1 MAKKNRKKG
10 KAQKQQK
17 RPVPVKAA
25 PEAQTT
31 EAVRPAEP
39 EKPAAPEV
47 LSAEKPAEA
56 EAVRPTEPEKPAAQ
70 EAQDTVSP
78 EKPEPPEKKR
88 KRRRKKPKEKRV
100 HITPFILLGIMVA
113 VIVGCLLNIRYC
125 ETNFEVNFY
134 QAESTHVVSDVRLV
148 VISDLHLRE
157 YGKDN
162 ETLVNAVKSLRPDL
176 IISAGDLVTFG
187 ESDYDNMLSL
197 CKKLSE
203 IAPFYG
209 AMGNHEDEKV
219 YLENNKQ
226 LREQFAATGMKLL
239 VNTCEEI
246 TVKKNKIE
254 LIGVSGGV
262 DEYEKYGGE
271 ALMESLDDDSS
282 ALRICVAHVPTL
294 FKKRLEKYRFDL
306 GIAGHTHGGVVRLPV
321 VGGLYSAE
329 EGFLPE
335 YDGGLYEL
343 DNGATLF
350 VSRGLGS
357 SGKIPRFNN
366 TPELAVI
373 DIRWY

>member
-1 MAKKNRKKG
+1 MVSANRVEFYNWKSAK
-10 KAQKQQK
+10 
-17 RPVPVKAA
+17 
-25 PEAQTT
+25 
-31 EAVRPAEP
+31 
-39 EKPAAPEV
+39 
-47 LSAEKPAEA
+47 
-56 EAVRPTEPEKPAAQ
+56 
-70 EAQDTVSP
+70 
-78 EKPEPPEKKR
+78 
-88 KRRRKKPKEKRV
+88 
-100 HITPFILLGIMVA
+100 M
-113 VIVGCLLNIRYC
+113 
-125 ETNFEVNFY
+125 
-134 QAESTHVVSDVRLV
+134 
-148 VISDLHLRE
+148 
-157 YGKDN
+157 
-162 ETLVNAVKSLRPDL
+162 
-176 IISAGDLVTFG
+176 
-187 ESDYDNMLSL
+187 
-197 CKKLSE
+197 
-203 IAPFYG
+203 
-209 AMGNHEDEKV
+209 
-219 YLENNKQ
+219 
-226 LREQFAATGMKLL
+226 
-239 VNTCEEI
+239 
-246 TVKKNKIE
+246 KNKIE